1 MSQVRE
7 YNHFDKPV
15 NPNVDA
21 LRSRAD
27 AEHDEAPRLIV
38 ALTIAAHFDFCLRLK
53 AFDGMLV
60 ASSVFC
66 TRYELSTT
74 SISGVP
80 IGTLLSSLPLQR
92 PAFARA
98 RAAALDYFGGSSA
111 GMRRVLLGWRPAE
124 PKEATSFSIVA
135 ASRRVLFRG
144 GVWCTA
150 A

>member
-80 IGTLLSSLPLQR
+80 IGTSR
-92 PAFARA
+92 VRARA
-98 RAAALDYFGGSSA
+98 RCGARLLWRLERGHAPRFARLAPGGA
-111 GMRRVLLGWRPAE
+111 QGGNELLNRCRVAPCVVQG
-124 PKEATSFSIVA
+124 
-135 ASRRVLFRG
+135 RG
-144 GVWCTA
+144 VVHGSMTA